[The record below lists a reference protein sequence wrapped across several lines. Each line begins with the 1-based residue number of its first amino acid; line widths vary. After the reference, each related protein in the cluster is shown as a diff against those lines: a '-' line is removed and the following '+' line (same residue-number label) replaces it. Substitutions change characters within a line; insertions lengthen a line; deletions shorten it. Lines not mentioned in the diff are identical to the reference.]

1 MAKTQK
7 SLRLAKLKAELEQ
20 VDAAI
25 TKILHAQS
33 YKTGSR
39 SVQKV
44 DLATLY
50 KRKDSLEDDIAV
62 LESGSGRFR
71 RVVPVDR

>member
-7 SLRLAKLKAELEQ
+7 SLRLAKLREELEQ
-20 VDAAI
+20 VEAAVKK
-25 TKILHAQS
+25 TLQAQS

-39 SVQKV
+39 SVQKA

-50 KRKDSLEDDIAV
+50 KRKDYLVDEIAA